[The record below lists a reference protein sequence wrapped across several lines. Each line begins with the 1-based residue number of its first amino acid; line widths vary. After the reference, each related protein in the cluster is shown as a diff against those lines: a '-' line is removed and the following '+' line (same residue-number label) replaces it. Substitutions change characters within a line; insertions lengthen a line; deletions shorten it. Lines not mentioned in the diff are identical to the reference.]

1 MIAFNLIKPK
11 LIEVCE
17 GQRVRRLDLFG
28 SATGSE
34 FGPDSDVDV
43 LVEFDDSVGD
53 LFNRYFTL
61 KEELEALFG
70 RPVDVVTVE
79 SLSNPYFIEAVERS
93 RVNVYSAERQETRVV
108 LSQDSQTP

>member
-11 LIEVCE
+11 LIEICE
-17 GQRVRRLDLFG
+17 GLHVYRLDLFG
-28 SATGSE
+28 SVTSSE
-34 FGPDSDVDV
+34 FRPDSDVDV
-43 LVEFDDSVGD
+43 LVEFDPNVGD

-61 KEELEALFG
+61 KEELESLFG

-93 RVNVYSAERQETRVV
+93 RVNVYSAERQET
-108 LSQDSQTP
+108 PI